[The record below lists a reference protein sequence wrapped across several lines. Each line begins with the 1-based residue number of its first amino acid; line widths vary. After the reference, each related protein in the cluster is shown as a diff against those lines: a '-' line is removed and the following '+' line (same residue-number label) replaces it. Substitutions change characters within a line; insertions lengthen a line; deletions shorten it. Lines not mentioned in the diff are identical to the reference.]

1 MSPRSPPHGTDVEIA
16 VNFREVYEENAS
28 FVWRTLR
35 RLGVPDA
42 SVRDAMQDVFLVAHR
57 RLPEFDGRAKVTTWL
72 FRVCFNTAKDYR
84 RRAHVRREVFDA
96 ESVEQHAD
104 PAGPPLDGLERRER
118 QALVERALARLT
130 LEQRAVFVLFEL
142 EDQTGEQIAETL
154 MIPLGTVYSR
164 LRLARAEFRKGV
176 ERETARA
183 NRRASAVGMP

>member
-1 MSPRSPPHGTDVEIA
+1 MTASEIV
-16 VNFREVYEENAS
+16 VNFREVYDEHAA
-28 FVWRTLR
+28 FVWRALR

-42 SVRDAMQDVFLVAHR
+42 HVRDAMQDVFLVMHR

-72 FRVCFNTAKDYR
+72 FRVCFNTARDYR
-84 RRAHVRREVFDA
+84 RRAHVRYEVVDT
-96 ESVEQHAD
+96 ETVEQQAD
-104 PAGPPLDGLERRER
+104 ADGAALENLERRER

-164 LRLARAEFRKGV
+164 LRLARAEFRKGIA
-176 ERETARA
+176 RETAKGSRSA
-183 NRRASAVGMP
+183 NAAGMP